1 MPVPLLVPILG
12 AMAGTIAGPALGLG
26 AAAAAGGAAAGG
38 IGGLLAS
45 AAPAALGA
53 GIATLAAGG
62 DPREA
67 LMNAALGGAG
77 AAAMPAVTGALQG
90 MAGAGAQKAAV
101 EAVRTPVQ
109 AAASPTAASLTSA
122 APTASL
128 RPMARPEGLASA
140 AASPFSSFSAQDLL
154 KLSQTLGGG
163 GSQPQPRT
171 QGPMSTPQVSQ
182 GRPVSGG
189 QTPMVGGSPMMTPVT
204 QQPSTPTAADYIGQQ
219 TPVSPPIGSMS
230 MMPEEEQLAKA
241 MPASLNVGL
250 GALHPQQQNVMPNNA
265 MLRGFA

>member
-38 IGGLLAS
+38 IGSLLAG

-77 AAAMPAVTGALQG
+77 SIAMPAVTGALQG
-90 MAGAGAQKAAV
+90 LAGPAAQKTAVAA
-101 EAVRTPVQ
+101 ARTPVQ
-109 AAASPTAASLTSA
+109 AAVSPTAAAPA
-122 APTASL
+122 ASI
-128 RPMARPEGLASA
+128 RPMARPDGLGA
-140 AASPFSSFSAQDLL
+140 AASSTPTGPFASMSGKDLMQMA
-154 KLSQTLGGG
+154 KMMGVGQQ
-163 GSQPQPRT
+163 QPQR

-182 GRPVSGG
+182 GRPGG
-189 QTPMVGGSPMMTPVT
+189 AGQSAMVGGSPMMTPVT
-204 QQPSTPTAADYIGQQ
+204 QQPSAPTAMDYTGGQSLA
-219 TPVSPPIGSMS
+219 TPPTGSMS
-230 MMPEEEQLAKA
+230 MMPD
-241 MPASLNVGL
+241 SLNVGL
-250 GALHPQQQNVMPNNA
+250 GMLRPQQQGFNMA
-265 MLRGFA
+265 RGFV

>member
-38 IGGLLAS
+38 IGSLLAG

-77 AAAMPAVTGALQG
+77 SVALPGVTSALQG
-90 MAGAGAQKAAV
+90 LGGAGAQQAAV

-109 AAASPTAASLTSA
+109 AASA
-122 APTASL
+122 APAASL
-128 RPMARPEGLASA
+128 RPVARPDTLMAAAGPAGATPTSA
-140 AASPFSSFSAQDLL
+140 AGGPGFMDRLAQTQKIMGMVSPGEQQQAPPMPTPQI
-154 KLSQTLGGG
+154 TGG
-163 GSQPQPRT
+163 QPQAAA
-171 QGPMSTPQVSQ
+171 
-182 GRPVSGG
+182 
-189 QTPMVGGSPMMTPVT
+189 GGSPFGSILGA
-204 QQPSTPTAADYIGQQ
+204 QPQTTPTAMDYTGGQSFA
-219 TPVSPPIGSMS
+219 VPPTGSMS
-230 MMPEEEQLAKA
+230 MMPD
-241 MPASLNVGL
+241 SLNVGL
-250 GALHPQQQNVMPNNA
+250 GQLRPREQA
-265 MLRGFA
+265 MGPGFNMARGFV